1 MARISGKLNKQPT
14 IIRSFSIAFRK
25 ALIMRFWFSP
35 ILEATIGHDS
45 RQIHCIL
52 KLQNR
57 LFMKNELKPRN
68 ESSPILFFKSLY
80 IRENYLAIYL

>member
-1 MARISGKLNKQPT
+1 MARISGKQNKRPT
-14 IIRSFSIAFRK
+14 EFGSFNMALRT
-25 ALIMRFWFSP
+25 ALIMRFWFLP
-35 ILEATIGHDS
+35 ILVATIGHDS